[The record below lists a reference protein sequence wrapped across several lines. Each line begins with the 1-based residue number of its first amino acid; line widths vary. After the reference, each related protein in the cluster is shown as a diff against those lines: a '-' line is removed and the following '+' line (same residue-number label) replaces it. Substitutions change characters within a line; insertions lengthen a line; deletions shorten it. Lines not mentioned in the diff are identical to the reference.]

1 MGVPP
6 VNDSWQT
13 IHTGSPMKFQIKER
27 VLGRGLRDSRMV
39 RWGHESY
46 HPKYPGI
53 APA

>member
-27 VLGRGLRDSRMV
+27 DFGQGVKRLEDGQM
-39 RWGHESY
+39 E
-46 HPKYPGI
+46 P
-53 APA
+53 